1 MIFTTLIEPRELH
14 AFMLNQKVSGNR
26 NIIILDC
33 SCSIADPELGIK
45 LYAKEHIPG
54 AVLVDFDRYVT
65 GKVAQGTGRHPMP
78 DRETFRQS
86 MKYFGIRPDRQVVL
100 YDQGGLGFATRFWYE
115 LRWLGL
121 ENVCVLDGGMTAW
134 KEENLPVTDKPTEP
148 LKDGKIPELEP
159 LEVPVPMETV
169 QDNLKTKEYLEV
181 DARPAL
187 RFQGIGETIDH
198 KAGHIPGAV
207 NRPGSENFLPDGRF
221 KPAPVLREEFLKLLD
236 GRAPDKVINSC
247 GSGVNASANLLAE
260 LKRSFLDPA
269 LKQIN
274 EKTPLLAKY
283 SIDDSGK
290 FLFSIIDKQNPV

>member
-1 MIFTTLIEPRELH
+1 
-14 AFMLNQKVSGNR
+14 MLNQKVSGNS

-33 SCSIADPELGIK
+33 SCSIADPELGLK
-45 LYAKEHIPG
+45 LYVKEHISG

-65 GKVAQGTGRHPMP
+65 GKVAHGTGRHPMP
-78 DRETFRQS
+78 DRETFRKS
-86 MKYFGIRPDRQVVL
+86 MEYFGIRPDRQVVL
-100 YDQGGLGFATRFWYE
+100 YDQGALGFATRFWYE

-121 ENVCVLDGGMTAW
+121 ENVCVLDGGFTAW
-134 KEENLPVTDKPTEP
+134 KKEKLPVTDKLTEP

-159 LEVPVPMETV
+159 LEVPVPMKTV
-169 QDNLKTKEYLEV
+169 QDNLKTKEFLEV

-236 GRAPDKVINSC
+236 GRTPDKVINSC
-247 GSGVNASANLLAE
+247 GCGVNASANLSAI
-260 LKRSFLDPA
+260 A
-269 LKQIN
+269 LSGLYGSKLYVGSWSQW
-274 EKTPLLAKY
+274 
-283 SIDDSGK
+283 IDD
-290 FLFSIIDKQNPV
+290 DANPVVTGK

>member
-14 AFMLNQKVSGNR
+14 TFMLNQKVSGNS

-33 SCSIADPELGIK
+33 SCSIADPELGLK
-45 LYAKEHIPG
+45 LYVKEHISG

-65 GKVAQGTGRHPMP
+65 GKVAHGTGRHPMP
-78 DRETFRQS
+78 DRETFRKS
-86 MKYFGIRPDRQVVL
+86 MEYFGIRPDRQVVL
-100 YDQGGLGFATRFWYE
+100 YDQGALGFATRFWYE

-121 ENVCVLDGGMTAW
+121 ENVCVLDGGFTAW
-134 KEENLPVTDKPTEP
+134 KKEKLPVTDKLTEP

-159 LEVPVPMETV
+159 LEVPVPMKTV
-169 QDNLKTKEYLEV
+169 QDNLKTKEFLEV

-236 GRAPDKVINSC
+236 GRTPDKVINSC
-247 GSGVNASANLLAE
+247 GSGVNASANLFAMYLSG
-260 LKRSFLDPA
+260 LYG
-269 LKQIN
+269 
-274 EKTPLLAKY
+274 AKLVGG
-283 SIDDSGK
+283 SWSQWIDD
-290 FLFSIIDKQNPV
+290 DANPVATGN

>member
-33 SCSIADPELGIK
+33 SCSIPDPELGIK

-78 DRETFRQS
+78 GRETFRQS
-86 MKYFGIRPDRQVVL
+86 MEYFGIRPDRQVVL

-121 ENVCVLDGGMTAW
+121 ENVCVLDGGFTAW
-134 KEENLPVTDKPTEP
+134 KEEKLPVTDKPTEP
-148 LKDGKIPELEP
+148 LEDGKIPELAP
-159 LEVPVPMETV
+159 LEVPVPMKTV
-169 QDNLKTKEYLEV
+169 QDNLKTKEFLEV

-207 NRPGSENFLPDGRF
+207 LLPVGTIDETTAAEVIPEKDSTVLVYCRSGNRSKTASSALADLGYTNIY
-221 KPAPVLREEFLKLLD
+221 EF
-236 GRAPDKVINSC
+236 GGINTWPY
-247 GSGVNASANLLAE
+247 E
-260 LKRSFLDPA
+260 TEP
-269 LKQIN
+269 
-274 EKTPLLAKY
+274 
-283 SIDDSGK
+283 
-290 FLFSIIDKQNPV
+290 

>member
-1 MIFTTLIEPRELH
+1 
-14 AFMLNQKVSGNR
+14 MLNQKVSGNS

-33 SCSIADPELGIK
+33 SCSIADPELGLK
-45 LYAKEHIPG
+45 LYVKEHISG

-65 GKVAQGTGRHPMP
+65 GKVAHGTGRHPMP
-78 DRETFRQS
+78 DRETFRKS
-86 MKYFGIRPDRQVVL
+86 MEYFGIRPDRQVVL
-100 YDQGGLGFATRFWYE
+100 YDQGALGFATRFWYE

-121 ENVCVLDGGMTAW
+121 ENVCVLDGGFTAW
-134 KEENLPVTDKPTEP
+134 KKEKLPVTDKLTEP

-159 LEVPVPMETV
+159 LEVPVPMKTV
-169 QDNLKTKEYLEV
+169 QDNLKTKEFLEV

-236 GRAPDKVINSC
+236 GRTPDKVINSC
-247 GSGVNASANLLAE
+247 GSGVNASASLFAMDLSG
-260 LKRSFLDPA
+260 LYGSKLYVGSWS
-269 LKQIN
+269 QW
-274 EKTPLLAKY
+274 
-283 SIDDSGK
+283 IDD
-290 FLFSIIDKQNPV
+290 DANPVATGK